1 MKMKK
6 LFALALALLIVVSLF
21 AGCGAKSE
29 AMDAP
34 AADVPAADAPAEN
47 YGGAMDDGLSTST
60 DVGQSSMPENQKI
73 IITRNLEAQ
82 TEEMDPLLTSI
93 NQKINQLGGYIE
105 AQNIYNGSAYAS
117 YRYRYANLTIRIPA
131 DKLDQFINHVA
142 ENSNVVSESTST
154 ENITLSYVAVESRIA
169 VLEAERDRL
178 LEFMEQTDNMEDLL
192 LIEERLTEVVA
203 ELEKVTAQ
211 LRTYDN
217 LVTYSTVNLYLEEV
231 VEYTEVEEEPETV
244 WERIA
249 SGFSKNIKNIGKGL
263 VNFFVWVIVALPYLI
278 LWGAIIAVVVIIILR
293 VTRGKKKKSA
303 KMPPKNPM
311 DGQPQ

>member
-6 LFALALALLIVVSLF
+6 LFALTLALLVVVSLF

-34 AADVPAADAPAEN
+34 AADAPAADAPAEN

-82 TEEMDPLLTSI
+82 TEEMDPLLASI

-131 DKLDQFINHVA
+131 DKLDQFISHVA
-142 ENSNVVSESTST
+142 ENSNVVSESTTT
-154 ENITLSYVAVESRIA
+154 ENITLSYVAVESRIS

-178 LEFMEQTDNMEDLL
+178 LEFMEQTENMEDLL

-249 SGFSKNIKNIGKGL
+249 SGFSKSIKNVGNGL
-263 VNFFVWVIVALPYLI
+263 VDFFVWVIVALPYLI
-278 LWGAIIAVVVIIILR
+278 LWGAIIAVVVIVILR

-303 KMPPKNPM
+303 KMPPKNPT

>member
-6 LFALALALLIVVSLF
+6 LFTLTLALLVAVSLF
-21 AGCGAKSE
+21 DGCGAKSE

-34 AADVPAADAPAEN
+34 AADAPAADAPAEN

-82 TEEMDPLLTSI
+82 TEEMDPLLASI

-131 DKLDQFINHVA
+131 DKLDQFISHVA
-142 ENSNVVSESTST
+142 ENSNVVSESTTT
-154 ENITLSYVAVESRIA
+154 ENITLSYVAVESRIS

-178 LEFMEQTDNMEDLL
+178 LEFMEQTENMEDLL

-249 SGFSKNIKNIGKGL
+249 SGFSKSIKNVGNGL
-263 VNFFVWVIVALPYLI
+263 VDFFVWVVVALPYLI

-293 VTRGKKKKSA
+293 ATRGKKKKPA
-303 KMPPKNPM
+303 KMPPKNPT